1 MSDQVKVTDVQE
13 LLDLTHVKPSNEV
26 ERLIA
31 RSSLDFKGQADD
43 LYMAVGCLVVGR
55 LYGWRIL
62 RLTLT
67 SKDYAKYQRIL
78 SSGLDQPGEFRFAE
92 WMRERERL
100 SYKSIGLELVDLVG
114 DFWAACKGRI
124 PELPLAKRRDVG
136 A

>member
-1 MSDQVKVTDVQE
+1 MSDQEKVTDVQE
-13 LLDLTHVKPSNEV
+13 LLDLTHVKSTNEV

-31 RSSLDFKGQADD
+31 RSSLEFKGQADD
-43 LYMAVGCLVVGR
+43 LYMAIGSLVVGR

-78 SSGLDQPGEFRFAE
+78 ALGLDEPGEFRFGE

-100 SYKSIGLELVDLVG
+100 SYKSIGLKLVDGIG
-114 DFWAACKGRI
+114 DFWAACKGCI
-124 PELPLAKRRDVG
+124 AELPLAKRRDVG